1 VTHIRIPRRSLLKGA
16 GALAAGSLLCL
27 PAAAAGAGLAL
38 AAAPRA
44 AQAAEFELVNPRL
57 AHPVFAQ
64 PGGSF
69 YVEVRASRSLDP
81 GGWSV
86 QLRTDLGA
94 SWTVPVADAQATT
107 VDYDRADGWRLV
119 VTPPSSLSPELYS
132 ITVKHRS
139 LDGSVSAERAV
150 SLVPNL
156 EADWYG
162 LHLTDEHVM
171 YDSHK
176 HYANDDPKSG
186 YRSADLVRWATP
198 VVNLLNPRV
207 VFNTGDQAHQYATTG
222 YKYNYNDDIYRCYL
236 SAKAGYRVPSLM
248 LLGNHEVHE
257 KDEAQRKR
265 DWARW
270 EELAGRRAYHVRIGS
285 LWVFAHDY
293 LDPDSRAFIDG
304 IYRQS
309 FREGRVAGRV
319 FLQHHTSED
328 GLRPSSEH
336 APTLMLIG
344 HLHRQSVEDSWPYP
358 ILMSIAAHEYAR
370 GSVVRFEKRDGRWR
384 SEARDRWDSCDVSLV
399 GDYGA
404 PKASASFASPNDGR
418 ARSNQVT
425 VTNKLSQR
433 FGDGRVRLLLADGS
447 YSVKGGDV
455 LASYRQPDGKRVV
468 LVRVDIPASGERRL
482 EVAEKGTTSFP
493 AAAGETTPVE
503 ALPPDEMAEPQA
515 QLDAQ
520 GELVPLTGPADR
532 TDGERA
538 PVDPGD
544 ADHGL
549 FQLGLP
555 LLRAEP

>member
-1 VTHIRIPRRSLLKGA
+1 MDYQKVPRRALLKGA
-16 GALAAGSLLCL
+16 GALAAHSLLRFPL
-27 PAAAAGAGLAL
+27 AAAGAGLV
-38 AAAPRA
+38 AAATPRA
-44 AQAAEFELVNPRL
+44 AEAAEFELVNPRL

-69 YVEVRASRSLDP
+69 FVEVRAARSLDP
-81 GGWSV
+81 GGWRV
-86 QLRTDLGA
+86 QLRNDLGA
-94 SWTVPVADAQATT
+94 IWSVPIADAYPTM

-119 VTPPSSLSPELYS
+119 VRPSSSLSPELYS
-132 ITVKHRS
+132 ITVSHASRGDT
-139 LDGSVSAERAV
+139 LSAERCV

-156 EADWYG
+156 EADWYA

-198 VVNLLNPRV
+198 VVNLINPRV
-207 VFNTGDQAHQYATTG
+207 VFNTGDQAHQYATSG
-222 YKYNYNDDIYRCYL
+222 YRYSYNDDIYRCYL
-236 SAKAGYRVPSLM
+236 NAKRGYRVPSLM

-257 KDEAQRKR
+257 KDEAQRQR

-293 LDPDSRAFIDG
+293 LDPDSRVFIER
-304 IYRQS
+304 IYRES
-309 FREGRVAGRV
+309 FGEGGVAGRV
-319 FLQHHTSED
+319 FLQHHTSAK
-328 GLRPSSEH
+328 GYRPDSNH
-336 APTLMLIG
+336 APTLMLVG

-384 SEARDRWDSCDVSLV
+384 SDARDRWASSDVSLV

-404 PKASASFASPNDGR
+404 PKVSASFATPNDGR
-418 ARSNQVT
+418 ARSNEVT

-433 FGDGRVRLLLADGS
+433 FDDGRVRFVMADGS
-447 YSVKGGDV
+447 YAVKGGDV
-455 LASYRQPDGKRVV
+455 LARYRQSDGKVVV
-468 LVRVDIPASGERRL
+468 LVRVDIPANGSLRL
-482 EVAEKGTTSFP
+482 EIAEKSTTSVASQP
-493 AAAGETTPVE
+493 ETTE
-503 ALPPDEMAEPQA
+503 AESQAPDGLGEMPLPLDERGESLLPAGPPDLP
-515 QLDAQ
+515 
-520 GELVPLTGPADR
+520 GT
-532 TDGERA
+532 ERA
-538 PVDPGD
+538 SVDPGD
-544 ADHGL
+544 ADHGA
-549 FQLGLP
+549 FQISLP